1 MLDAFTATLQACD
14 PSQGR
19 FRAYRIEAGTD
30 LLGDWLVDV
39 TYGRIGTRGRIVR
52 YVAADETGARKG

>member
-1 MLDAFTATLQACD
+1 VQNILST
-14 PSQGR
+14 
-19 FRAYRIEAGTD
+19 Y
-30 LLGDWLVDV
+30 LVDV